1 MAQQAGLEM
10 GWGIPGFLGAVKM
23 EAIEFLVQLGRS
35 RNSLGVT
42 VHDEVKRN
50 QT

>member
-23 EAIEFLVQLGRS
+23 EAIEFLVQLGRA